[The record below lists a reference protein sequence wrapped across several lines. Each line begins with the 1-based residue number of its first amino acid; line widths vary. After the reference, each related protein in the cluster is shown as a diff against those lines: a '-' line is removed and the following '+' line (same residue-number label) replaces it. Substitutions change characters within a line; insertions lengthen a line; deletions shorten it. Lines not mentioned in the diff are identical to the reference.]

1 MRQSVL
7 ASWLETIG
15 STATGF
21 VLSLCLQYVI
31 CWWWDLPL
39 RLHDNLLIIAA
50 FTVLSIVRGF
60 FWRRL
65 MERLHVR
72 RSLSPFMQAVV
83 AERYR
88 QIEQEGW
95 SAEHDDAHPP
105 SELAHAG
112 ACYAMRMFNHL
123 ALANPPTAWRWDKAW
138 WKPADPRRNLVK
150 SAALIIAEGERFD
163 RLKTKRGA
171 A

>member
-1 MRQSVL
+1 MKQSLL

-60 FWRRL
+60 AWRRL

-95 SAEHDDAHPP
+95 SAEHDDFEHVT
-105 SELAHAG
+105 G
-112 ACYAMRMFNHL
+112 
-123 ALANPPTAWRWDKAW
+123 ALANAGGLYAQYAHRKPGDLPPVTWRWNVAW
-138 WKPADPRRNLVK
+138 WKPVDFRRNLVK
-150 SAALIIAEGERFD
+150 AAALILAEGERFD
-163 RLKTKRGA
+163 RQKTKRVRS
-171 A
+171 